1 VRLKTFGGLWIDDAA
16 LAAESTPR
24 PRALALLAILA
35 VAGPKGTSRD
45 RVLGVLWPESE
56 TERARHALSQTIYSL
71 RKDLR
76 MDVVL
81 STPDLRLDTTLI
93 SSDVAELRA
102 AVRASDWRAAA
113 ALYVGPFLEGF
124 YLADAPEFER
134 WVESERAS
142 LAADAVRAIEH
153 LAKDDLAAGRTS
165 EAAECYR
172 RLTRLDP
179 VNPRFAIAYMEAMA
193 TIGNRTE
200 ALAHGKAYTEL
211 VRREFDAAPDRDV
224 QRLINRLRDTE
235 RSDAA
240 VATPPAARPVVATP
254 VSAPAT
260 AESSE
265 PTAVVAPTSQA
276 RLRFAHR
283 RLIAA
288 VGAGMLLIAALI
300 TWAARRPEGALPVV
314 AVGRIRD
321 LGSPDSVGLSGVL
334 REMLATN
341 LGSVSELQ
349 VIANS
354 RILELTPRDADT
366 SRSIVTDAARR
377 AGATEIIEGELIP
390 LADRSLRL
398 NIRRVDMARGIV
410 RGAYEITGRD
420 RIALFD
426 SATALIAHDFRLAAP
441 TRSLADVS
449 TRSPLAYR
457 LYEEGLRAFYQSDAA
472 TANKLFRSALRE
484 DSSFAMAAY
493 YAWRSAAVVGDTN
506 EIPLAKLSLSL
517 SSRASERDGL
527 LIRTHVGFGYY
538 DLQARP
544 AAETLATRYPRDP
557 EALIRAAEVIQDL
570 SRATTLLGRSI
581 SLDSSSGTRAA
592 PICRLCEALSILVFR
607 YQWADSSAAAERTL
621 LRWSAFRPT
630 DPTPWVELGDLYMS
644 LGRRADAVAAERRA
658 EALGMRGG
666 HAPLDNLISAIRA
679 EDYDAADTACDAEL
693 ANADA
698 SSFVS
703 VRWYCAILLRME
715 GRYREALALVR
726 EGRLPHSAMI
736 RRGAPE
742 DPTTEAILDFE
753 MGRARLAA
761 DEFRALESAPK
772 DTSRVPPGTR
782 AREMAWHLTLSATAA
797 VADGDT
803 LRARALVDSIE
814 TIGQQSLFPRD
825 PQLHHF
831 IRGLLL
837 ERANDTVSAVREFR
851 AAIVSP
857 TFGYTRAN
865 YELGHA
871 LRTLKRPAEA
881 ILVVR
886 AALHGGIEGSN
897 LYITRPELHE
907 LLAQLFDL
915 TGQRDSAA
923 AHYAIVDRA
932 WRSSDPFLSA
942 RHDAAHRWLAGS
954 RRSAGRAH

>member
-102 AVRASDWRAAA
+102 AVRASDWRTAA

-142 LAADAVRAIEH
+142 LAADAVRAIEQ
-153 LAKDDLAAGRTS
+153 LAKDDMASGRKA
-165 EAAECYR
+165 EAAEGYR
-172 RLTRLDP
+172 HLTRLDP

-224 QRLINRLRDTE
+224 QRLINRLRETE

-240 VATPPAARPVVATP
+240 VATPHPPRPANANVT
-254 VSAPAT
+254 SAPAT
-260 AESSE
+260 AELSE
-265 PTAVVAPTSQA
+265 PSAVVAPA
-276 RLRFAHR
+276 PAAPVWFANR
-283 RLIAA
+283 RLLAA
-288 VGAGMLLIAALI
+288 VGAGVLVITALI
-300 TWAARRPEGALPVV
+300 GWAVGRPKAALPVV

-341 LGSVSELQ
+341 LGSVSELE

-366 SRSIVTDAARR
+366 SRAIVTDAARR

-398 NIRRVDMARGIV
+398 NIRRVEMSRGIV

-472 TANKLFRSALRE
+472 TANRLFHSAVRE
-484 DSSFAMAAY
+484 DSSFAMAVY
-493 YAWRSAAVVGDTN
+493 YAWRSSVMVGGLDQDS
-506 EIPLAKLSLSL
+506 LAQLALRV
-517 SSRASERDGL
+517 SSHASDRDGL
-527 LIRTHVGFGYY
+527 LIRTHVGFENF
-538 DLQARP
+538 DLRARP
-544 AAETLATRYPRDP
+544 ASESLAAKYPRDP
-557 EALIRAAEVIQDL
+557 EAMIRAAQVTQDIA
-570 SRATTLLGRSI
+570 RATALIDQSI
-581 SLDSSSGTRAA
+581 TLDSASGTRPGA
-592 PICRLCEALSILVFR
+592 ICRLCDALSLLVYR
-607 YQWADSSAAAERTL
+607 YEWADSGAAAERTIR
-621 LRWSAFRPT
+621 RWSALRPM
-630 DPTPWVELGDLYMS
+630 DVQPWILLGDLLIS
-644 LGRRADAVAAERRA
+644 VGRRADANTAERRA
-658 EALGMRGG
+658 MMLGWIR
-666 HAPLDNLISAIRA
+666 PTSTQSNLIQSLRLDDFDGA
-679 EDYDAADTACDAEL
+679 DAACDAL
-693 ANADA
+693 LPNAEGFID
-698 SSFVS
+698 S
-703 VRWYCAILLRME
+703 RWFCTILLRAE

-726 EGRLPHSAMI
+726 EGREPRSAKVH
-736 RRGAPE
+736 RDAPE
-742 DPTTEAILDFE
+742 DPYNEAILDFE
-753 MGRARLAA
+753 MGRPLVAA
-761 DEFRALESAPK
+761 DEFRAVATQLA
-772 DTSRVPPGTR
+772 DTSRG
-782 AREMAWHLTLSATAA
+782 ARRSRDLAWLLTLTATAA
-797 VADGDT
+797 VAGGDT

-814 TIGQQSLFPRD
+814 TIGRQSMFPRD

-831 IRGLLL
+831 VRGLLL
-837 ERANDTVSAVREFR
+837 ERANDAVSAERELR

-865 YELGHA
+865 YELGQT
-871 LRTLKRPAEA
+871 LRSLKRPADA
-881 ILVVR
+881 IPVVR

-897 LYITRPELHE
+897 LYITRTELHE

-915 TGQRDSAA
+915 TGQRDSAT
-923 AHYAIVDRA
+923 AHYTIVDRA
-932 WRSSDPFLSA
+932 WRSADPFLSA
-942 RHDAAHRWLAGS
+942 RHDAAHRWLAGG
-954 RRSAGRAH
+954 RRTAGRTH